1 MAARLEITQ
10 RLARL
15 RLHAVQHT
23 QLDLQCLRH
32 DGPDVHGDVVA
43 HAERPVVL
51 GQPREIRRQL
61 DERAVIRRLRTTP
74 VTVCPAQKRAAFS
87 AHVPSSSRC
96 VRNTRRCTRSSVR
109 IAA

>member
-1 MAARLEITQ
+1 MGAQTFSLKNGIIFCELLIPIPPLANMPLRLEITQ

-32 DGPDVHGDVVA
+32 DGPDVHGDMVA

-51 GQPREIRRQL
+51 GQPREVRR
-61 DERAVIRRLRTTP
+61 
-74 VTVCPAQKRAAFS
+74 
-87 AHVPSSSRC
+87 
-96 VRNTRRCTRSSVR
+96 
-109 IAA
+109 